1 MDYTDIEISITYIFG
16 STIIELSKNAII
28 YYTNSKSKVKVKV
41 EVGKE
46 VEKYLLIIKIEES
59 TSKLLQPCI
68 AQ

>member
-41 EVGKE
+41 EEGKGRGR
-46 VEKYLLIIKIEES
+46 
-59 TSKLLQPCI
+59 
-68 AQ
+68 

>member
-28 YYTNSKSKVKVKV
+28 YYTNSKSKV